1 MSRAGVIDDK
11 DLRSP
16 VPAKKKS
23 HCPLANSFCLLVST
37 LRSNRA
43 TSETMS
49 DDSSNAVVTPVS
61 PVTPKMSG
69 LALTEYT
76 AAPTPPSER
85 ANQTPGLP
93 PNWGIPEAFLLPN
106 GYPDVR

>member
-1 MSRAGVIDDK
+1 MSEDT
-11 DLRSP
+11 
-16 VPAKKKS
+16 
-23 HCPLANSFCLLVST
+23 ST
-37 LRSNRA
+37 PG
-43 TSETMS
+43 
-49 DDSSNAVVTPVS
+49 VVTPVS

-106 GYPDVR
+106 GYPDVS

>member
-1 MSRAGVIDDK
+1 
-11 DLRSP
+11 
-16 VPAKKKS
+16 
-23 HCPLANSFCLLVST
+23 
-37 LRSNRA
+37 
-43 TSETMS
+43 MS
-49 DDSSNAVVTPVS
+49 DETTSGVAT

-85 ANQTPGLP
+85 EQRTPGLP

-106 GYPDVR
+106 GYPDVIQALKFPLNLPNLTLPRNSSISD

>member
-1 MSRAGVIDDK
+1 
-11 DLRSP
+11 
-16 VPAKKKS
+16 
-23 HCPLANSFCLLVST
+23 
-37 LRSNRA
+37 
-43 TSETMS
+43 MS
-49 DDSSNAVVTPVS
+49 DEPPTNGTVT
-61 PVTPKMSG
+61 PVTPKN

-85 ANQTPGLP
+85 GDDKSKMLGMP

>member
-1 MSRAGVIDDK
+1 
-11 DLRSP
+11 
-16 VPAKKKS
+16 
-23 HCPLANSFCLLVST
+23 
-37 LRSNRA
+37 
-43 TSETMS
+43 MS
-49 DDSSNAVVTPVS
+49 DETPSGVAT

-85 ANQTPGLP
+85 EQRTPGLP

-106 GYPDVR
+106 GYPDVIQSLQFSPNLQILTLPRHSSICG

>member
-1 MSRAGVIDDK
+1 MISSFGIISTHRWDSFNCESIMSEEASTNGV
-11 DLRSP
+11 
-16 VPAKKKS
+16 
-23 HCPLANSFCLLVST
+23 
-37 LRSNRA
+37 A
-43 TSETMS
+43 T
-49 DDSSNAVVTPVS
+49 

-85 ANQTPGLP
+85 EQRTPGLP

-106 GYPDVR
+106 GYPDVITAS